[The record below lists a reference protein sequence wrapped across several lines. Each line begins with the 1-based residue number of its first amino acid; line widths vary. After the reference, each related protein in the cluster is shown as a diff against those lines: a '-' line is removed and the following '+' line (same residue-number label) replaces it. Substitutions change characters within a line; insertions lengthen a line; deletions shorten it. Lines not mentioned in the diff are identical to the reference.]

1 MSDKCDMC
9 LLGLITLCALL
20 TEAAVTASETVV
32 CMTAGSLIRVIVIIV
47 EIAVFAAPT
56 VILLQIICVRRA
68 EYHRGRKLPSV
79 GLLYSSTAGWPHSLA
94 AGWPLSLA
102 AGLPL
107 SLAAGLPLSLAACFS
122 AGSPCFAACFAAVL
136 GEPPMGL
143 AAERPEIPP
152 AGRNQSQTAAARN

>member
-107 SLAAGLPLSLAACFS
+107 SLAAGLPLSLWRASRRDRRAAACL
-122 AGSPCFAACFAAVL
+122 AVL

-152 AGRNQSQTAAARN
+152 AGRNQSQAAARN